1 MCLKIAAQNP
11 LIRDALPFIK
21 ETFLTSNNL
30 VLVHLRETFLIVGS
44 RVGEDS
50 VRHPVRVRAGHV
62 VPVLI
67 ITVALQTLHIEIASI
82 KAIAESIYVVQKVPL
97 IASWLVVNF
106 DLVNQTPT
114 FDLEVLIEASRD
126 NTNMFYS
133 ACLFLE
139 LLVFFESRRQYLLS
153 CTSFLLTVQLASLE
167 IPRLDVSEIA
177 FKIWVDAFVTL
188 D

>member
-1 MCLKIAAQNP
+1 MCLKIAAQYP
-11 LIRDALPFIK
+11 LIRDALPFVK

-44 RVGEDS
+44 RMGEDS
-50 VRHPVRVRAGHV
+50 VRHPVRVRAGNV

-67 ITVALQTLHIEIASI
+67 ITVA
-82 KAIAESIYVVQKVPL
+82 
-97 IASWLVVNF
+97 
-106 DLVNQTPT
+106 TPT

-177 FKIWVDAFVTL
+177 FKI
-188 D
+188 